1 MAFIV
6 SFKLS
11 VGLTLALV
19 SFSYEPFIGDIYVN
33 DEDPSILLSDPG
45 GALADG
51 VRLSNPDLLWP
62 GGRVYYK

>member
-1 MAFIV
+1 MAFTM

-19 SFSYEPFIGDIYVN
+19 SFSYEAFIGDIYVK
-33 DEDPSILLSDPG
+33 DDDSSMLLSNPG
-45 GALADG
+45 VALADG
-51 VRLSNPDLLWP
+51 GRLSNPDILWP